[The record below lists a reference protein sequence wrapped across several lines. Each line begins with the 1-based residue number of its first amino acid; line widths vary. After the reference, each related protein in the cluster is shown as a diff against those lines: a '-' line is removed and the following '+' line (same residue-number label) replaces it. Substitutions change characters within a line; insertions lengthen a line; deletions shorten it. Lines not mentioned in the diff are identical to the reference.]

1 MAGKV
6 CVEANADQNL
16 GRTLKNYGF
25 CRIMAPLRYMTASY
39 VRFYGIAV
47 MSLLSIKMQLV

>member
-25 CRIMAPLRYMTASY
+25 CRIMAPLRYMTTSY